1 MMQSADLRY
10 GDDSP
15 DLALLYRP
23 VFRAILVE
31 REMRSGSVAINVKR
45 QEAT

>member
-15 DLALLYRP
+15 DLALLYRQ
-23 VFRAILVE
+23 VFRAILMVVFND
-31 REMRSGSVAINVKR
+31 RNALVA
-45 QEAT
+45 